1 MQHGTYLLVLPW
13 ELDAV
18 GGVSQVAGELYR
30 HFDQSGG
37 FTPRILI
44 PDWSAL
50 APVDSVGAAGT
61 RTTRLRLR
69 PPFDKG
75 WPLFQLMRYV
85 GAFLPER
92 RRIRALVR
100 RHDVRVVNCHYVGS
114 HALAWSFAKAA
125 GVYRGKVVLSLHGL
139 DIRTIAAMRG
149 ARRRVWRFV
158 LESADAVVAC
168 SQGLAD
174 ETIASMELS
183 GRNVVTIHNGV
194 HADRLEALA
203 KAANALPRPPSRGP
217 RIVNLGT
224 FEHKKGH
231 DILLR
236 AFASIAGRF
245 PTAHLTIMGRSA
257 ETLESTRALLAELE
271 LGDRVTLTLD
281 APHDAALAL
290 LRDADL
296 FVLPSRNEAFSI
308 ALLEAGAM
316 GKPVV
321 AASVCGVPELV
332 EQRVSGVL
340 VPPENVDA
348 LAAGIVEL
356 LEDGEAAARYGS
368 ALQRRVLRDFTAD
381 VTFRKYLALVSGA

>member
-1 MQHGTYLLVLPW
+1 
-13 ELDAV
+13 
-18 GGVSQVAGELYR
+18 
-30 HFDQSGG
+30 
-37 FTPRILI
+37 
-44 PDWSAL
+44 
-50 APVDSVGAAGT
+50 
-61 RTTRLRLR
+61 
-69 PPFDKG
+69 
-75 WPLFQLMRYV
+75 
-85 GAFLPER
+85 
-92 RRIRALVR
+92 
-100 RHDVRVVNCHYVGS
+100 
-114 HALAWSFAKAA
+114 
-125 GVYRGKVVLSLHGL
+125 
-139 DIRTIAAMRG
+139 
-149 ARRRVWRFV
+149 V

-174 ETIASMELS
+174 ETIASMELT

-194 HADRLEALA
+194 HGDRLDALA
-203 KAANALPRPPSRGP
+203 KAASAPPRAAGDGP

-224 FEHKKGH
+224 FERKKGH
-231 DILLR
+231 DVLLR

-257 ETLESTRALLAELE
+257 ETLESTRALLTELE
-271 LGDRVTLTLD
+271 LRDRVTLTLD

-321 AASVCGVPELV
+321 ATNVCGVPELI
-332 EQRVSGVL
+332 EQRASGVL
-340 VPPENVDA
+340 VPPEDVSA

-356 LEDGEAAARYGS
+356 LEDREAAARYGS

-381 VTFRKYLALVSGA
+381 VTFRKYLALVGGAEALP